1 MGSSSSP
8 VSDCD
13 SEEKMAEVEEV
24 SEVGEVEEENYQPPP
39 EKSIDALMQ
48 ADQDDE
54 ALQKYKMALLGQAAG
69 GSGTVVVDESDP
81 RKVIVKALAL
91 VVEGRDD
98 EVIDLTESLE
108 EIKKRSFT
116 LKEGVKF
123 RIRIDFMVQREI
135 VHGLKYVQKTLKMSI
150 PVDKM
155 THMVGSYAPKTEVQS
170 YLTPPEDAPSGM
182 MKRGTYTIHS
192 LFTDDD
198 KNEHLKWEWSLEIKK
213 DWA

>member
-1 MGSSSSP
+1 MGRQK
-8 VSDCD
+8 CT
-13 SEEKMAEVEEV
+13 MAEVEDVPEV
-24 SEVGEVEEENYQPPP
+24 EEGEEENYQPPP
-39 EKSIDALMQ
+39 EKSIDALME

-98 EVIDLTESLE
+98 EVIDLTQSLE

-135 VHGLKYVQKTLKMSI
+135 AHGLKYVQKTLKMSI
-150 PVDKM
+150 VHGDKSV
-155 THMVGSYAPKTEVQS
+155 TFSSVVNVVY
-170 YLTPPEDAPSGM
+170 
-182 MKRGTYTIHS
+182 
-192 LFTDDD
+192 
-198 KNEHLKWEWSLEIKK
+198 
-213 DWA
+213 

>member
-1 MGSSSSP
+1 MGHSLRQK
-8 VSDCD
+8 CT
-13 SEEKMAEVEEV
+13 MAEVEDVPEV
-24 SEVGEVEEENYQPPP
+24 EEGEEENYQPPP
-39 EKSIDALMQ
+39 EKSIDALME

-54 ALQKYKMALLGQAAG
+54 ALRKYKETLLGQAAG

-91 VVEGRDD
+91 VV
-98 EVIDLTESLE
+98 
-108 EIKKRSFT
+108 
-116 LKEGVKF
+116 
-123 RIRIDFMVQREI
+123 QRRI

-170 YLTPPEDAPSGM
+170 YLTPAEDAPSGM
-182 MKRGTYTIHS
+182 MKRGTYSINS